1 MRALGE
7 HLIVRLPSKQ
17 EKTEGG
23 VVLPDSVTQEWTYGR
38 VVSVGDRV
46 PSCPGEALVSIH
58 KIVYPGDIV
67 VFDKLGLKPF
77 DLNPNA
83 EEAGLVFIHHEML
96 LSVIDEALLTER
108 KLPLP
113 AANAA

>member
-23 VVLPDSVTQEWTYGR
+23 VVLPDSVGQEWTYGR
-38 VVSVGDRV
+38 VVSIGDRV
-46 PSCPGEALVSIH
+46 PAAVGGYDIRDGDLVL
-58 KIVYPGDIV
+58 
-67 VFDKLGLKPF
+67 FDKLGIKPL
-77 DLNPNA
+77 DLDPNA
-83 EEAGLVFIHHEML
+83 EDAGLVSIHHEML
-96 LSVIDEALLTER
+96 MSHLTEAEVVAR
-108 KLPLP
+108 RLPLP